1 MFFMYIYN
9 SSNGY
14 ITLSSEWERVR
25 NDWEFVKT
33 RQRSNFNGAWIPGVG
48 VHYWLLLNVVVLLMV
63 FAADCGSCVLL
74 AKKRKKKTKEK

>member
-1 MFFMYIYN
+1 MSILKTSEN
-9 SSNGY
+9 VPP
-14 ITLSSEWERVR
+14 LSSEWKRVR
-25 NDWEFVKT
+25 NDWEFIKT

-74 AKKRKKKTKEK
+74 AKKKRKKKTKEK